1 MFKSFSQR
9 NGQKPLLEKIQA
21 EEIDAELFGRL
32 GRR

>member
-1 MFKSFSQR
+1 MIKSFSQR
-9 NGQKPLLEKIQA
+9 NGQKPLLKKIQG